1 MECRTMNRIFR
12 LMIALTTALIVTT
25 AAVTSSSAQDMGPV
39 VRNVFY
45 IAADEGGIQQVFTQ
59 TIGGDNDEAR
69 QVTQAASDVLTFG
82 VASDGLSIAY
92 ISDGQLWLQPIHTEE
107 AEALAEISETQFF
120 SSPVF
125 STDGQHL
132 AYADNGIWLFDLP
145 SREAELILP
154 DVPLAEDGSNMSEY
168 RTYDPDHFV
177 LGADGKAAKL
187 VVRVGIWEWQ
197 TPGVVDLAT
206 GELTMLEP
214 YAHTRALALY
224 GDKVLLYGNGG
235 IAGEMA
241 LHLADSLDDLNTYE
255 KVVDFAEI
263 TPTTLF
269 ADQAV
274 EIHPGVVRVLG
285 TVLIGLETTGEG
297 GWFTFDADLMAG
309 TVSEVEFLNLA
320 DETTT
325 HAVAGEIS
333 PDGSI
338 VPVYN
343 DATWTES
350 GSLTGHVELIDLTT
364 GEALDVELPETV
376 GLLHWR
382 PY

>member
-1 MECRTMNRIFR
+1 MNRRFR
-12 LMIALTTALIVTT
+12 LMIALMTALIMTMAVVTG
-25 AAVTSSSAQDMGPV
+25 SSAQDMGPV
-39 VRNVFY
+39 VRHLFY
-45 IAADEGGIQQVFTQ
+45 IADAGGVQQVFSQ

-69 QVTQAASDVLTFG
+69 QVTQAEADVLTFG
-82 VASDGLSIAY
+82 VASDGLAIAY
-92 ISDGQLWLQPIHTEE
+92 ISDGQLWLQPIHTED
-107 AEALAEISETQFF
+107 AEVLAPITDTQFF

-132 AYADNGIWLFDLP
+132 AYADNGIWLYDLAA
-145 SREAELILP
+145 RETELILP
-154 DVPLAEDGSNMSEY
+154 DVPLAEDASNMNEY
-168 RTYDPDHFV
+168 RIFDPDHFV
-177 LGADGKAAKL
+177 LGEDGKAAKL
-187 VVRVGIWEWQ
+187 VVRIGIWEWQ
-197 TPGVVDLAT
+197 TPGILDLAT

-224 GDKVLLYGNGG
+224 GDKALLYGNGG
-235 IAGEMA
+235 IAGDMA

-255 KVVDFAEI
+255 TVVDFAEI

-285 TVLIGLETTGEG
+285 TALIAPETGD

-309 TVSEVEFLNLA
+309 TVSEVKFLNLA

-325 HAVAGEIS
+325 HAVAGEMS

-343 DATWTES
+343 DALWTDS
-350 GSLTGHVELIDLTT
+350 GSLYGRVELIDPTT